1 MDGEV
6 SADELAAVL
15 DDDGVR
21 VVDIRRRAAF
31 ERGHIPGSECIPF
44 QELPQSVDRLDGAE
58 RVVTVCPH
66 GESSVQAARLVA
78 SYEGLADDARVESL
92 AEGLAG
98 WPGELETEPEETTGD
113 SAGSSTDEP
122 ADGSA
127 DATDEQSA
135 DAPF

>member
-1 MDGEV
+1 MDGEL
-6 SADELAAVL
+6 SADELDALL
-15 DDDGVR
+15 DDGDVR

-44 QELPQSVDRLDGAE
+44 TELPQSVDRLDGAE

-92 AEGLAG
+92 AEGLDG
-98 WPGELETEPEETTGD
+98 WPGDLERAVGDEGPET
-113 SAGSSTDEP
+113 
-122 ADGSA
+122 
-127 DATDEQSA
+127 

>member
-6 SADELAAVL
+6 SADELAAML
-15 DDDGVR
+15 EEGDVR

-44 QELPQSVDRLDGAE
+44 QELPNSVDELDGAE

-66 GESSVQAARLVA
+66 GESSVQAARLIQ
-78 SYEGLADDARVESL
+78 SYEGLAEDAEVASL

-98 WPGELETEPEETTGD
+98 WSGDLETASETD
-113 SAGSSTDEP
+113 AESESAT
-122 ADGSA
+122 
-127 DATDEQSA
+127 

>member
-1 MDGEV
+1 MDGELSV
-6 SADELAAVL
+6 DELEAL
-15 DDDGVR
+15 LEDGDVR

-44 QELPQSVDRLDGAE
+44 HELPQSVDRLDGAE

-92 AEGLAG
+92 AEGLVG
-98 WPGELETEPEETTGD
+98 WSGDLETAD
-113 SAGSSTDEP
+113 
-122 ADGSA
+122 ADGES
-127 DATDEQSA
+127 TP

>member
-6 SADELAAVL
+6 SADELAALL
-15 DDDGVR
+15 DDADVR

-44 QELPQSVDRLDGAE
+44 PELPNQVDQLEGAE

-66 GESSVQAARLVA
+66 GESSVQAARLIE
-78 SYEGLADDARVESL
+78 SYEGLAGDADVVSL
-92 AEGLAG
+92 AEGLDG
-98 WPGELETEPEETTGD
+98 WHGDLETGSPAAETERSAAGTD
-113 SAGSSTDEP
+113 SE
-122 ADGSA
+122 SA
-127 DATDEQSA
+127 T

>member
-15 DDDGVR
+15 DEDGVR
-21 VVDIRRRAAF
+21 VVDIRRRAAYAQ
-31 ERGHIPGSECIPF
+31 GHIPGSECIPF
-44 QELPQSVDRLDGAE
+44 GELPQSVEELAGAE

-66 GESSVQAARLVA
+66 GESSVQAAKLVA
-78 SYEGLADDARVESL
+78 SYGGLADDATVESL

-98 WPGELETEPEETTGD
+98 WPGDLEAEA
-113 SAGSSTDEP
+113 SDEGP
-122 ADGSA
+122 A
-127 DATDEQSA
+127 T